1 MNKTEN
7 IPLSAYTNKVSEGT
21 ITCGE
26 ATMRLLAKYGVDMVF
41 GIPGVHTLDFCRE
54 LRESPIRHIQVRNEQ
69 GAGFMAD
76 GYARVGGRPGVA
88 LVISGP
94 GVTNALTAIGQSWAD
109 SIPVL
114 LLSSETD
121 SRKHGKG
128 WGALHE
134 IPDQRAVTA
143 PLTAL
148 SARANTAEDVP
159 ELLAQAF
166 GIFCSQRPRPV
177 HISIPIDILAQPVSG
192 EWETRTLPQRAQPSA
207 DDIKAAA
214 TLLRTAKRP
223 LMMVGG
229 GAVDASAP
237 IRELAELLQAP
248 VVCSTAG
255 KGIVPDDHPLCLN
268 ASTVRPEVQSFLSTT
283 DVILAVGTELAET
296 DSFVENLDLPGNIIR
311 IDLDSR
317 KLNDQYPC
325 TIGIAADAA
334 VSMNALLAEGD
345 YSLKRNEKEIYSE
358 LGAIRQNIIDNLTD
372 SEKQHMK
379 LLNAL
384 AGEMPDNTFYCGDI
398 CQLVYT
404 GAFCMVVR
412 NPRSWS
418 YPAGY
423 CALGCGLPNAIGAKF
438 AEPARPV
445 VCLSGDGGFMFT
457 VQELIVASEEKLGI
471 PIIIWENGGLKQIQ
485 DNMNSVSIP
494 FVGVEGCNPDF
505 VRLAEAMHCD
515 GVIADSLEHVTE
527 TVLSGF
533 SKDRPTLIIVREGE
547 KWLT

>member
-1 MNKTEN
+1 MTSKT
-7 IPLSAYTNKVSEGT
+7 KKRQVKT

-26 ATMRLLAKYGVDMVF
+26 AVMRLLSKYGVDTVF
-41 GIPGVHTLDFCRE
+41 GIPGVHTLDYCRE
-54 LRESPIRHIQVRNEQ
+54 LRDGPIRHIQVRNEQ

-76 GYARVGGRPGVA
+76 GYARGARRPGVA

-121 SRKHGKG
+121 SSTHGKG

-143 PLTAL
+143 QLTAL
-148 SARANTAEDVP
+148 STRAKSPEDVP
-159 ELLAQAF
+159 ELIGQAF
-166 GIFCSQRPRPV
+166 GVFSSQRPRPV
-177 HISIPIDILAQPVSG
+177 HISIPIDVLAQPVS
-192 EWETRTLPQRAQPSA
+192 EDWMAMKLPKRAQPAS

-214 TLLRTAKRP
+214 NLLRSAKRP
-223 LMMVGG
+223 LLMVGG

-237 IRELAELLQAP
+237 VRELVELLKVP

-255 KGIVPDDHPLCLN
+255 KGIVPDNHPLSLS
-268 ASTVRPEVQSFLSTT
+268 ASTVRPEVQSFISTA

-296 DSFVENLDLPGNIIR
+296 DSFVERLDFRGDIIR
-311 IDLDSR
+311 IDLDPR
-317 KLNDQYPC
+317 KLNDQYPS
-325 TIGIAADAA
+325 TIGIVADA
-334 VSMNALLAEGD
+334 NASIQDLLAEGG
-345 YSLKRNEKEIYSE
+345 YKSKRQEKEIFSE
-358 LGAIRQNIIDNLTD
+358 LEKIRQKIIENLTV
-372 SEKQHMK
+372 SEKQHMR
-379 LLNAL
+379 LLRAL
-384 AGEMPDNTFYCGDI
+384 ADQMPDNTFYAGDI

-404 GAFCMVVR
+404 GAFGMNVISPGC
-412 NPRSWS
+412 WS

-423 CALGCGLPNAIGAKF
+423 CALGCGLPNAIGAKL
-438 AEPARPV
+438 AQPDRPV
-445 VCLSGDGGFMFT
+445 VCLTGDGGFMFT

-485 DNMNSVSIP
+485 DDMNSRSIP
-494 FVGVEGCNPDF
+494 LVGVEGGNPDF
-505 VRLAEAMHCD
+505 VRLSQSMGCD
-515 GVIADSLEHVTE
+515 GIIAESLDHATE

-533 SKDRPTLIIVREGE
+533 SKDRPTLIIIREGE
-547 KWLT
+547 KWLN

>member
-1 MNKTEN
+1 MTSRTK
-7 IPLSAYTNKVSEGT
+7 KQHGKT

-26 ATMRLLAKYGVDMVF
+26 AAMRLLTKYGVDTVF
-41 GIPGVHTLDFCRE
+41 GIPGVHTLDYCRE
-54 LRESPIRHIQVRNEQ
+54 LRDGPIRHIQVRNEQ

-76 GYARVGGRPGVA
+76 GYARAARRPGVA

-121 SRKHGKG
+121 SSTHGKG

-143 PLTAL
+143 QLTAL
-148 SARANTAEDVP
+148 SARAKSPEDVP
-159 ELLAQAF
+159 ELIGQAF
-166 GIFCSQRPRPV
+166 GVFSSQRPRPV
-177 HISIPIDILAQPVSG
+177 HISIPIDVLAQPVS
-192 EWETRTLPQRAQPSA
+192 EDWMAMKLPKRAQPSA

-214 TLLRTAKRP
+214 NMLRSAKRP
-223 LMMVGG
+223 LLMVGG
-229 GAVDASAP
+229 GAVDASVP
-237 IRELAELLQAP
+237 VRKLVELLQAP

-255 KGIVPDDHPLCLN
+255 KGIVPDDHPLSLN
-268 ASTVRPEVQSFLSTT
+268 ASTVRPEVQSFISTA

-296 DSFVENLDLPGNIIR
+296 DSFVERLDFRGDIIR
-311 IDLDSR
+311 IDLDPR
-317 KLNDQYPC
+317 KLNDQYPS
-325 TIGIAADAA
+325 TIGIVADANA
-334 VSMNALLAEGD
+334 SIQALLAEGG
-345 YSLKRNEKEIYSE
+345 YKSKRQEKEIYAE
-358 LGAIRQNIIDNLTD
+358 LEKIRQKIIENLTV
-372 SEKQHMK
+372 SEKQHMR
-379 LLNAL
+379 LLSSL
-384 AGEMPDNTFYCGDI
+384 ADQMPDDTFYAGDI

-404 GAFCMVVR
+404 GAFGMNVSSPGC
-412 NPRSWS
+412 WS

-423 CALGCGLPNAIGAKF
+423 CALGCGLPNAIGAKL
-438 AEPARPV
+438 AQPDRPV
-445 VCLSGDGGFMFT
+445 VCLTGDGGFMFT

-485 DNMNSVSIP
+485 DDMNSRSIP
-494 FVGVEGCNPDF
+494 LVGVEGGNPDF
-505 VRLAEAMHCD
+505 IRLSESMGCD
-515 GVIADSLEHVTE
+515 GIIAESLEHATE

-533 SKDRPTLIIVREGE
+533 SKDRPTMIIIREGE

>member
-1 MNKTEN
+1 MTTKT
-7 IPLSAYTNKVSEGT
+7 KKRQGKT

-26 ATMRLLAKYGVDMVF
+26 AVMRLLSKYGVDTVF
-41 GIPGVHTLDFCRE
+41 GIPGVHTLDYCRE
-54 LRESPIRHIQVRNEQ
+54 LRDGPIRHIQVRNEQ

-76 GYARVGGRPGVA
+76 GYARGTRRPGVA

-121 SRKHGKG
+121 SSTHGKG

-143 PLTAL
+143 QLTAL
-148 SARANTAEDVP
+148 STRAKSPEDVP
-159 ELLAQAF
+159 ELIGQAF
-166 GIFCSQRPRPV
+166 GVFSSQRHRPV
-177 HISIPIDILAQPVSG
+177 HISIPIDVLAQPVS
-192 EWETRTLPQRAQPSA
+192 EDWMAMKLPKRAQPAS

-214 TLLRTAKRP
+214 NLLRSAKRP
-223 LMMVGG
+223 LLMVGG

-237 IRELAELLQAP
+237 VRELVELLQAP

-255 KGIVPDDHPLCLN
+255 KGIVPDNHPLSLS
-268 ASTVRPEVQSFLSTT
+268 ASTVRPEVQSFISTA

-296 DSFVENLDLPGNIIR
+296 DSFVERLDFRGDIIR
-311 IDLDSR
+311 IDLDPR
-317 KLNDQYPC
+317 KLNDQYPS
-325 TIGIAADAA
+325 TIGIVADA
-334 VSMNALLAEGD
+334 NASIQDLLAEGG
-345 YSLKRNEKEIYSE
+345 YKSKRQEKEIFSE
-358 LGAIRQNIIDNLTD
+358 LEKIRQKIIENLTV
-372 SEKQHMK
+372 SEKQHMR
-379 LLNAL
+379 LLRAL
-384 AGEMPDNTFYCGDI
+384 ADQMPDNTFYAGDI

-404 GAFCMVVR
+404 GAFGMNVSSPGC
-412 NPRSWS
+412 WS

-423 CALGCGLPNAIGAKF
+423 CALGCGLPNAIGAKL
-438 AEPARPV
+438 AQPDRPV
-445 VCLSGDGGFMFT
+445 VCLTGDGGFMFT

-485 DNMNSVSIP
+485 DDMNSRSIP
-494 FVGVEGCNPDF
+494 LVGVEGGNPDF
-505 VRLAEAMHCD
+505 VRLSQSMGCD
-515 GVIADSLEHVTE
+515 GIIAESLDHATE

-533 SKDRPTLIIVREGE
+533 SKDRPTLIIIREGE
-547 KWLT
+547 KWLN

>member
-1 MNKTEN
+1 MNSKT
-7 IPLSAYTNKVSEGT
+7 KKQQGKT

-26 ATMRLLAKYGVDMVF
+26 AAMRLLTKYGVDTVF
-41 GIPGVHTLDFCRE
+41 GIPGVHTLDYCRE
-54 LRESPIRHIQVRNEQ
+54 LSDGPIRHIQVRNEQ

-76 GYARVGGRPGVA
+76 GYARGSRRPGVA

-121 SRKHGKG
+121 SSTHGKG

-143 PLTAL
+143 QLTAL
-148 SARANTAEDVP
+148 SARAKSPEDVP
-159 ELLAQAF
+159 ELIGQAF
-166 GIFCSQRPRPV
+166 GVFSSQRPRPV
-177 HISIPIDILAQPVSG
+177 HISIPIDILAQPVSKD
-192 EWETRTLPQRAQPSA
+192 WMAMKLPKRAQPSA

-214 TLLRTAKRP
+214 NMLRSAKRP
-223 LMMVGG
+223 LLMVGG
-229 GAVDASAP
+229 GAVDASVP
-237 IRELAELLQAP
+237 VRKLVELLQAP

-255 KGIVPDDHPLCLN
+255 KGIVPDDHPLSLN
-268 ASTVRPEVQSFLSTT
+268 ASTVRPEVQSFISTA

-296 DSFVENLDLPGNIIR
+296 DSFVESLDMLGDIIR
-311 IDLDSR
+311 IDLDPR
-317 KLNDQYPC
+317 KLNDQYPS
-325 TIGIAADAA
+325 TIGIVADSNA
-334 VSMNALLAEGD
+334 SIQALLAEGG
-345 YSLKRNEKEIYSE
+345 YKSKRQEKEIYTE
-358 LGAIRQNIIDNLTD
+358 LEKIRQKIIENLTV

-379 LLNAL
+379 LLSTL
-384 AGEMPDNTFYCGDI
+384 ADQMPDDTFYAGDI

-404 GAFCMVVR
+404 GAFGMNVSSPGC
-412 NPRSWS
+412 WS

-423 CALGCGLPNAIGAKF
+423 CALGCGLPNAIGAKMSQ
-438 AEPARPV
+438 PDRPV
-445 VCLSGDGGFMFT
+445 VCLTGDGGFMFT

-485 DNMNSVSIP
+485 DDMNSRSIP
-494 FVGVEGCNPDF
+494 LVGVKGGNPDF
-505 VRLAEAMHCD
+505 IRLSESMGCD
-515 GVIADSLEHVTE
+515 GIIAESLEHATE
-527 TVLSGF
+527 TVLSCF
-533 SKDRPTLIIVREGE
+533 SKDRPTLIIIREGE

>member
-1 MNKTEN
+1 MTSRTK
-7 IPLSAYTNKVSEGT
+7 KQHGKT

-26 ATMRLLAKYGVDMVF
+26 AAMRLLTKYGVDTVF
-41 GIPGVHTLDFCRE
+41 GIPGVHTLDYCRE
-54 LRESPIRHIQVRNEQ
+54 LRDGPIRHIQVRNEQ

-76 GYARVGGRPGVA
+76 GYARAARRPGVA

-114 LLSSETD
+114 ILSSETD
-121 SRKHGKG
+121 SSTHGKG

-143 PLTAL
+143 QLTAL
-148 SARANTAEDVP
+148 SARAKSPEDVP
-159 ELLAQAF
+159 ELIGQAF
-166 GIFCSQRPRPV
+166 GVFSSQRPRPV
-177 HISIPIDILAQPVSG
+177 HISIPIDILAQPVS
-192 EWETRTLPQRAQPSA
+192 EDWMAMKLPKRAQPSA

-214 TLLRTAKRP
+214 NMLRSAKRP
-223 LMMVGG
+223 LLMVGG
-229 GAVDASAP
+229 GAVDASVP
-237 IRELAELLQAP
+237 VRKLVELLQAP

-255 KGIVPDDHPLCLN
+255 KGIVPDDHPLSLN
-268 ASTVRPEVQSFLSTT
+268 ASTVRPEVQSFISTA

-296 DSFVENLDLPGNIIR
+296 DSFVERLDFRGDIIR
-311 IDLDSR
+311 IDLDPR
-317 KLNDQYPC
+317 KLNDQYPS
-325 TIGIAADAA
+325 TIGIVADAN
-334 VSMNALLAEGD
+334 SSIQALLAEGG
-345 YSLKRNEKEIYSE
+345 YKSKRQEKEIYTE
-358 LGAIRQNIIDNLTD
+358 LEKIRQKIIENLTV

-379 LLNAL
+379 LLSAL
-384 AGEMPDNTFYCGDI
+384 ADQMPDDTFYAGDI

-404 GAFCMVVR
+404 GAFGMNVSSPGC
-412 NPRSWS
+412 WS

-423 CALGCGLPNAIGAKF
+423 CALGCGLPNAIGAKMSQ
-438 AEPARPV
+438 PDRPV
-445 VCLSGDGGFMFT
+445 VCLTGDGGFMFT

-485 DNMNSVSIP
+485 DDMNSRSIP
-494 FVGVEGCNPDF
+494 LVGVEGGNPDF
-505 VRLAEAMHCD
+505 IRLSESMGCD
-515 GVIADSLEHVTE
+515 GIIAESLEHATE

-533 SKDRPTLIIVREGE
+533 SKDRPTMIIIREGE

>member
-1 MNKTEN
+1 MTSKT
-7 IPLSAYTNKVSEGT
+7 KKRQVKT

-26 ATMRLLAKYGVDMVF
+26 AVMRLLSKYGVDTVF
-41 GIPGVHTLDFCRE
+41 GIPGVHTLDYCRE
-54 LRESPIRHIQVRNEQ
+54 LRDGPIRHIQVRNEQ

-76 GYARVGGRPGVA
+76 GYARGARRPGVA

-121 SRKHGKG
+121 SSTHGKG

-143 PLTAL
+143 QLTAL
-148 SARANTAEDVP
+148 STRAKSPEDIP
-159 ELLAQAF
+159 ELIGQAF
-166 GIFCSQRPRPV
+166 GVFSSQRPRPV
-177 HISIPIDILAQPVSG
+177 HISIPIDVLAQPVS
-192 EWETRTLPQRAQPSA
+192 EDWMAMKLPKRAQPAS

-214 TLLRTAKRP
+214 NLLRSAKRP
-223 LMMVGG
+223 LLMVGG

-237 IRELAELLQAP
+237 VRELVELLQAP

-255 KGIVPDDHPLCLN
+255 KGIVPDNHPLSLS
-268 ASTVRPEVQSFLSTT
+268 ASTVRPEVQSFISTA

-296 DSFVENLDLPGNIIR
+296 DSFVERLDFRGDIIR
-311 IDLDSR
+311 IDLDPR
-317 KLNDQYPC
+317 KLNDQYPS
-325 TIGIAADAA
+325 TIGIVADA
-334 VSMNALLAEGD
+334 NASIQDLLAEGG
-345 YSLKRNEKEIYSE
+345 YKSKRQEKEIFSE
-358 LGAIRQNIIDNLTD
+358 LEKIRQKIIENLTV
-372 SEKQHMK
+372 SEKQHMR
-379 LLNAL
+379 LLRAL
-384 AGEMPDNTFYCGDI
+384 ADQMPDNTFYAGDI

-404 GAFCMVVR
+404 GAFGMNVR
-412 NPRSWS
+412 SPGCWS

-423 CALGCGLPNAIGAKF
+423 CALGCGLPNAIGAKL
-438 AEPARPV
+438 AQPDRPV
-445 VCLSGDGGFMFT
+445 VCLTGDGGFMFT

-485 DNMNSVSIP
+485 DDMKSRSIP
-494 FVGVEGCNPDF
+494 LVGVEGGNPDF
-505 VRLAEAMHCD
+505 VRLSQSMGCD
-515 GVIADSLEHVTE
+515 GIIAESLDHATE

-533 SKDRPTLIIVREGE
+533 SKDRPTLIIIREGE
-547 KWLT
+547 KWLN

>member
-1 MNKTEN
+1 MTSKTKKRQ
-7 IPLSAYTNKVSEGT
+7 AKT

-26 ATMRLLAKYGVDMVF
+26 AVMRLLSKYGVDTVF
-41 GIPGVHTLDFCRE
+41 GIPGVHTLDYCRG
-54 LRESPIRHIQVRNEQ
+54 LRDGPIRHIQVRNEQ

-76 GYARVGGRPGVA
+76 GYARGSRRPGVA

-121 SRKHGKG
+121 SSTHGKG

-143 PLTAL
+143 QLTAL
-148 SARANTAEDVP
+148 STRAKSPEDIP
-159 ELLAQAF
+159 ELIGQAF
-166 GIFCSQRPRPV
+166 GVFSSQRPRPV
-177 HISIPIDILAQPVSG
+177 HISIPIDVLAQPVS
-192 EWETRTLPQRAQPSA
+192 EDWMAMKLPKRAQPAS

-214 TLLRTAKRP
+214 NLLRSAKRP
-223 LMMVGG
+223 LLMVGG

-237 IRELAELLQAP
+237 VRELVELLQAP

-255 KGIVPDDHPLCLN
+255 KGIVPDNHPLSLS
-268 ASTVRPEVQSFLSTT
+268 ASTVRPEVQSFISTA

-296 DSFVENLDLPGNIIR
+296 DSFVERLDFRGDIIR
-311 IDLDSR
+311 IDLDPR
-317 KLNDQYPC
+317 KLNDQYPS
-325 TIGIAADAA
+325 TIGIVADA
-334 VSMNALLAEGD
+334 NASIQVLLAECG
-345 YSLKRNEKEIYSE
+345 YKSKRQEKEIFSE
-358 LGAIRQNIIDNLTD
+358 LEKIRQKIIENLTV
-372 SEKQHMK
+372 SEKQHMM
-379 LLNAL
+379 LLRPIADQ
-384 AGEMPDNTFYCGDI
+384 MPDNTFYDGDI

-404 GAFCMVVR
+404 GAFGMNVR
-412 NPRSWS
+412 SPGCWS

-423 CALGCGLPNAIGAKF
+423 CALGCGLPNAIGAKL
-438 AEPARPV
+438 AQPDRPV
-445 VCLSGDGGFMFT
+445 VCLTGDGGFMFT

-485 DNMNSVSIP
+485 DDMNSRSIP
-494 FVGVEGCNPDF
+494 LVGVEGGNPDF
-505 VRLAEAMHCD
+505 VRLSQSMGCD
-515 GVIADSLEHVTE
+515 GIIAESLDHVTG

-533 SKDRPTLIIVREGE
+533 SKDRPTLIIIREGE
-547 KWLT
+547 KWLN

>member
-1 MNKTEN
+1 MTSKT
-7 IPLSAYTNKVSEGT
+7 KKQHDKT

-26 ATMRLLAKYGVDMVF
+26 ATIRLLTKYGVDTVF
-41 GIPGVHTLDFCRE
+41 GIPGVHTLDYCRE
-54 LRESPIRHIQVRNEQ
+54 LRDGPIRHIQVRNEQ

-76 GYARVGGRPGVA
+76 GYARGARRPGVA

-121 SRKHGKG
+121 SSTHGKG

-143 PLTAL
+143 QLTAL
-148 SARANTAEDVP
+148 STRAKSPEDVP
-159 ELLAQAF
+159 ELIGQAF
-166 GIFCSQRPRPV
+166 GVFSSQRPRPV
-177 HISIPIDILAQPVSG
+177 HISIPIDVLAQPVS
-192 EWETRTLPQRAQPSA
+192 EDWMAMKLPKRAQPAS

-214 TLLRTAKRP
+214 NLLRSAKRP
-223 LMMVGG
+223 LLMVGG

-237 IRELAELLQAP
+237 VRELVELLQAP

-255 KGIVPDDHPLCLN
+255 KGIVPDNHPLSLS
-268 ASTVRPEVQSFLSTT
+268 ASTVRPEVQSFISTA

-296 DSFVENLDLPGNIIR
+296 DSFVERLDFRGDIIR
-311 IDLDSR
+311 IDLDPR
-317 KLNDQYPC
+317 KLNDQYPS
-325 TIGIAADAA
+325 TIGIVADA
-334 VSMNALLAEGD
+334 NASIQDLLAEGG
-345 YSLKRNEKEIYSE
+345 YKSKRQEKEIFSE
-358 LGAIRQNIIDNLTD
+358 LEKIRQKIIENLTV
-372 SEKQHMK
+372 SEKQHMR
-379 LLNAL
+379 LLRAL
-384 AGEMPDNTFYCGDI
+384 ADQMPDNTFYAGDI

-404 GAFCMVVR
+404 GAFGMNVSSPGC
-412 NPRSWS
+412 WS

-423 CALGCGLPNAIGAKF
+423 CALGCGLPNAIGAKL
-438 AEPARPV
+438 AQPDRPV
-445 VCLSGDGGFMFT
+445 VCLTGDGGFMFT

-485 DNMNSVSIP
+485 DDMNSRSIP
-494 FVGVEGCNPDF
+494 LVGVEGGNPDF
-505 VRLAEAMHCD
+505 VRLSQSMGCD
-515 GVIADSLEHVTE
+515 GIIAESLDHATE

-533 SKDRPTLIIVREGE
+533 NKDRPTLIIIREGE
-547 KWLT
+547 KWLN

>member
-1 MNKTEN
+1 MNSKT
-7 IPLSAYTNKVSEGT
+7 KKQQGKT

-26 ATMRLLAKYGVDMVF
+26 AAMRLLTKYGVDTVF
-41 GIPGVHTLDFCRE
+41 GIPGVHTLDYCRE
-54 LRESPIRHIQVRNEQ
+54 LRDGPIRHIQVRNEQ

-76 GYARVGGRPGVA
+76 GYARAARRPGVA

-121 SRKHGKG
+121 SSTHGKG

-143 PLTAL
+143 QLTAL
-148 SARANTAEDVP
+148 SARAKSPEDVP
-159 ELLAQAF
+159 ELIGQAF
-166 GIFCSQRPRPV
+166 GVFSSQRPRPV
-177 HISIPIDILAQPVSG
+177 HISIPIDVLAQPVS
-192 EWETRTLPQRAQPSA
+192 EDWMAMKLPKRAQPSA
-207 DDIKAAA
+207 DEIKAAA
-214 TLLRTAKRP
+214 NLLRSANRP
-223 LMMVGG
+223 LLMVGG
-229 GAVDASAP
+229 GAIDASVP
-237 IRELAELLQAP
+237 VRKLVEQLQAP

-255 KGIVPDDHPLCLN
+255 KGIVPDDHPLSLS
-268 ASTVRPEVQSFLSTT
+268 ASTVRPEVQSFISKA

-296 DSFVENLDLPGNIIR
+296 DSFVESLDMRGDIIR
-311 IDLDSR
+311 IDLDPR
-317 KLNDQYPC
+317 KLNDQYPS
-325 TIGIAADAA
+325 TIGIVADANA
-334 VSMNALLAEGD
+334 SIKALLDEGG
-345 YSLKRNEKEIYSE
+345 YKSKRQEKEIYTE
-358 LGAIRQNIIDNLTD
+358 LEKIRQKIIENLTV

-379 LLNAL
+379 LLSTL
-384 AGEMPDNTFYCGDI
+384 ADQMPDDTFYAGDI

-404 GAFCMVVR
+404 GAFGMNVSSPGC
-412 NPRSWS
+412 WS

-423 CALGCGLPNAIGAKF
+423 CALGCGLPNAIGAKMSQ
-438 AEPARPV
+438 PDRPV
-445 VCLSGDGGFMFT
+445 VCLTGDGGFMFT

-485 DNMNSVSIP
+485 DDMNSRSIP
-494 FVGVEGCNPDF
+494 LVGVEGGNPDF
-505 VRLAEAMHCD
+505 IRLSESMGCD
-515 GVIADSLEHVTE
+515 GIIAESLEHVTE

-533 SKDRPTLIIVREGE
+533 SKDRPTMIIIREGE

>member
-1 MNKTEN
+1 MNSITKKQQGK
-7 IPLSAYTNKVSEGT
+7 S

-26 ATMRLLAKYGVDMVF
+26 AAMRLLTKYGVDTVF
-41 GIPGVHTLDFCRE
+41 GIPGVHTLDYCRE
-54 LRESPIRHIQVRNEQ
+54 LRNGPIRHIQVRNEQ

-76 GYARVGGRPGVA
+76 GYARGARSPGVA

-114 LLSSETD
+114 LISSETD
-121 SRKHGKG
+121 SSSHGKG

-143 PLTAL
+143 QLTAL
-148 SARANTAEDVP
+148 SARAKSPEDVP
-159 ELLAQAF
+159 ELFGKAF
-166 GIFCSQRPRPV
+166 GIFSSQRPRPV
-177 HISIPIDILAQPVSG
+177 HISIPIDVLAQPVSE
-192 EWETRTLPQRAQPSA
+192 EWIAMKLPKRAQPNS

-214 TLLRTAKRP
+214 NMLRSAKRP
-223 LMMVGG
+223 LLMVGG

-237 IRELAELLQAP
+237 VRKLVEILQTP

-255 KGIVPDDHPLCLN
+255 KGIVPDGHPLSLN
-268 ASTVRPEVQSFLSTT
+268 ASTVRPEVQSFISTS

-296 DSFVENLDLPGNIIR
+296 DSFVDSLDIRGEIIR
-311 IDLDSR
+311 IDLDPR
-317 KLNDQYPC
+317 KLNDQYPS
-325 TIGIAADAA
+325 TIGIMADANA
-334 VSMNALLAEGD
+334 SMQALLDEGG
-345 YSLKRNEKEIYSE
+345 YKPKRQEKRIYTE
-358 LGAIRQNIIDNLTD
+358 LEKIKQKIIGNLTD
-372 SEKQHMK
+372 SEKQHMR

-384 AGEMPDNTFYCGDI
+384 ADQMPDDTFYAGDI

-404 GAFCMVVR
+404 GAFGMKVSSPGC
-412 NPRSWS
+412 WS

-423 CALGCGLPNAIGAKF
+423 CALGCGLPNAIGAKL
-438 AEPARPV
+438 AQPDRHV
-445 VCLSGDGGFMFT
+445 VCLTGDGGFMFT

-485 DNMNSVSIP
+485 DDMKSRSIP
-494 FVGVEGCNPDF
+494 LVGVEGGNPDF
-505 VRLAEAMHCD
+505 IRLSESMGCD
-515 GVIADSLEHVTE
+515 GIIAESLDHVTE

-533 SKDRPTLIIVREGE
+533 SKDRPTLIIIREGE
-547 KWLT
+547 KWLN

>member
-1 MNKTEN
+1 MTSKT
-7 IPLSAYTNKVSEGT
+7 KKRQVKT

-26 ATMRLLAKYGVDMVF
+26 AVMRLLSKYGVDTVF
-41 GIPGVHTLDFCRE
+41 GIPGVHTLDYCRE
-54 LRESPIRHIQVRNEQ
+54 LRDGPIRHIQVRNEQ

-76 GYARVGGRPGVA
+76 GYARGARRPGVA

-121 SRKHGKG
+121 SSTHGKG

-143 PLTAL
+143 QLTAL
-148 SARANTAEDVP
+148 STRAKSPEDIP
-159 ELLAQAF
+159 ELIGQAF
-166 GIFCSQRPRPV
+166 GVFSSQRPRPV
-177 HISIPIDILAQPVSG
+177 HISIPIDVLAQPVS
-192 EWETRTLPQRAQPSA
+192 EDWMAMKLPKRAQPAS

-214 TLLRTAKRP
+214 NLLRSAKRP
-223 LMMVGG
+223 LLMVGG

-237 IRELAELLQAP
+237 VRELVELLKAP

-255 KGIVPDDHPLCLN
+255 KGIVPDNHPLSLS
-268 ASTVRPEVQSFLSTT
+268 ASTVRPEVQSFISTA

-296 DSFVENLDLPGNIIR
+296 DSFVERLDFRGDIIR
-311 IDLDSR
+311 IDLDPR
-317 KLNDQYPC
+317 KLNDQYPS
-325 TIGIAADAA
+325 TIGIVADA
-334 VSMNALLAEGD
+334 NASIQDLLAEGG
-345 YSLKRNEKEIYSE
+345 YKSKRQEKEIFSE
-358 LGAIRQNIIDNLTD
+358 LEKIRQKIIENLTV
-372 SEKQHMK
+372 SEKQHMR
-379 LLNAL
+379 LLRAL
-384 AGEMPDNTFYCGDI
+384 ADQMPDNTFYAGDI

-404 GAFCMVVR
+404 GAFGMNVR
-412 NPRSWS
+412 SPGCWS

-423 CALGCGLPNAIGAKF
+423 CALGCGLPNAIGAKL
-438 AEPARPV
+438 AQPDRPV
-445 VCLSGDGGFMFT
+445 VCLTGDGGFMFT

-485 DNMNSVSIP
+485 DDMKSRSIP
-494 FVGVEGCNPDF
+494 LVGVEGGNPDF
-505 VRLAEAMHCD
+505 VRLSQSMGCD
-515 GVIADSLEHVTE
+515 GIIAESLDHATE

-533 SKDRPTLIIVREGE
+533 SKDRPTLIIIREGE
-547 KWLT
+547 KWLN

>member
-1 MNKTEN
+1 MASKTKKRQ
-7 IPLSAYTNKVSEGT
+7 AKT

-26 ATMRLLAKYGVDMVF
+26 AVMRLLSKYGVDTVF
-41 GIPGVHTLDFCRE
+41 GIPGVHTLDYCRE
-54 LRESPIRHIQVRNEQ
+54 LRDGPIRHIQVRNEQ

-76 GYARVGGRPGVA
+76 GYARGARRPGVA

-121 SRKHGKG
+121 SSTHGKG

-143 PLTAL
+143 QLTAL
-148 SARANTAEDVP
+148 STRAKSPEDIP
-159 ELLAQAF
+159 ELIGQAF
-166 GIFCSQRPRPV
+166 GVFSSQRPRPV
-177 HISIPIDILAQPVSG
+177 HISIPIDVLSQPVS
-192 EWETRTLPQRAQPSA
+192 EDWMAMKLPKRAQPAS

-214 TLLRTAKRP
+214 NLLRSAKRP
-223 LMMVGG
+223 LLMVGG

-237 IRELAELLQAP
+237 VRELVELLQTP

-255 KGIVPDDHPLCLN
+255 KGIVPDDHPLSLS
-268 ASTVRPEVQSFLSTT
+268 ASTVRPEVQSFISTA

-296 DSFVENLDLPGNIIR
+296 DSFVERLDFRGDIIR
-311 IDLDSR
+311 IDLDPR
-317 KLNDQYPC
+317 KLNDQYPS
-325 TIGIAADAA
+325 TIGIVADA
-334 VSMNALLAEGD
+334 NASIQDLLAEGG
-345 YSLKRNEKEIYSE
+345 YKSKRQEKEILSE
-358 LGAIRQNIIDNLTD
+358 LDNIRQKIIENLTV
-372 SEKQHMK
+372 SEKQHMR
-379 LLNAL
+379 LLRAL
-384 AGEMPDNTFYCGDI
+384 ADQMPDNTFYAGDI

-404 GAFCMVVR
+404 GAFGMNVISPGC
-412 NPRSWS
+412 WS

-423 CALGCGLPNAIGAKF
+423 CALGCGLPNAIGAKL
-438 AEPARPV
+438 AQPDRPV
-445 VCLSGDGGFMFT
+445 VCLTGDGGFMFT

-485 DNMNSVSIP
+485 DDMNSRSIP
-494 FVGVEGCNPDF
+494 LVGVEGGNPDF
-505 VRLAEAMHCD
+505 VRLSQSMGCD
-515 GVIADSLEHVTE
+515 GIIAESLDHATE

-533 SKDRPTLIIVREGE
+533 SKDRPTLIIIREGE
-547 KWLT
+547 KWLN